1 MHSTPRSA
9 MYTDAVWALGVALL
23 PKCPLCLMAY
33 ASMFSG
39 LGVERLPLSRLW
51 PLVVGTLCISLGLT
65 GYRAWRRGRAIRFA
79 VAVLGATALV
89 VGRWADLPR
98 PVSLVG
104 LVVLVLGLVWT
115 RWRLPPRRPV
125 ESS

>member
-1 MHSTPRSA
+1 
-9 MYTDAVWALGVALL
+9 
-23 PKCPLCLMAY
+23 MAY